1 MGAVWIGILLA
12 AAGSVAVAV
21 VARWRFGGQSKSA
34 DPDVGSV
41 SEGWLSEQ
49 RARKDS

>member
-1 MGAVWIGILLA
+1 MGAVWIGILIA
-12 AAGSVAVAV
+12 AAGGIAVAV
-21 VARWRFGGQSKSA
+21 VTRWAFGGQSKSA
-34 DPDVGSV
+34 DLDVGSV